1 MLRTAWR
8 PRGFAANI
16 NVHRGDTNSPSTR
29 LVPHSLGAFLL
40 TAQRGLALWIRPH
53 ATRFLKTELERA
65 RGAAQPSLP
74 HHVSSPH
81 ISRCP
86 HCLSRACPW
95 PRAPFM
101 ACKTRLPSSPPHPPF
116 LHYLVRIFK
125 SSHSQLKLLLYSR
138 AASLKSTTEQPGKG
152 RETSSVQ
159 YSSESSTLMLQLL
172 NTTFLCRARH

>member
-1 MLRTAWR
+1 MYTEETPTAPAQGWYHTAWEHSCSQHR
-8 PRGFAANI
+8 EVLLSRSGLMLQDSSKQSWREPGGQPSHPCPTTCP
-16 NVHRGDTNSPSTR
+16 VHTSP
-29 LVPHSLGAFLL
+29 GAL
-40 TAQRGLALWIRPH
+40 TASAG
-53 ATRFLKTELERA
+53 
-65 RGAAQPSLP
+65 
-74 HHVSSPH
+74 
-81 ISRCP
+81 
-86 HCLSRACPW
+86 

-116 LHYLVRIFK
+116 LRYLFRIFK

-172 NTTFLCRARH
+172 NTTFLCRTRH